1 MRNKSIIGIALFIL
15 FSTFISQNQFTINK
29 FEIKE
34 IKIEN
39 NEILDNQELIKI
51 FSFLY
56 SKNII
61 FLNSY
66 ELKKN
71 IDKNSFI
78 EKIEIKKIF
87 PDKIVI
93 KVFEKE
99 PIAII
104 IDKYQ
109 KKNYLGKKTDLI
121 KFRKILKYENLPI
134 VRGEPNNFKKL
145 FNNLIKINFPI
156 DQIISYQHFK
166 VNRWNIE
173 MIDGKILKLP
183 EKYFTESLINF
194 MSIKD
199 KSNFEKYKIFDY
211 RLNNQLVL
219 KKDE

>member
-1 MRNKSIIGIALFIL
+1 MKKKTIFGIVLFTL
-15 FSTFISQNQFTINK
+15 FSTFISQNKFTINK

-39 NEILDNQELIKI
+39 NEILEDQELINI

-56 SKNII
+56 TKNII

-71 IDKNSFI
+71 IDPNNFI
-78 EKIEIKKIF
+78 EKIEIKKIL
-87 PDKIVI
+87 PDKLII

-99 PIAII
+99 PIAIL
-104 IDKYQ
+104 IDKNQ
-109 KKNYLGKKTDLI
+109 KKFYLGKKTDLI
-121 KFRKILKYENLPI
+121 EFRKISKYENLPI
-134 VRGEPNNFKKL
+134 VKGEPKNFKKL
-145 FNNLIKINFPI
+145 FENLIKINFPI
-156 DQIISYQHFK
+156 DQILSYRHFK

-173 MIDGKILKLP
+173 MIDKKILKLP
-183 EKYFTESLINF
+183 EKNYTESLTNF

-219 KKDE
+219 K